1 MANAIYPKYKEAVL
15 RSDPD
20 SNLLSGTVK
29 TTLIVAGAY
38 VYNTGHDFI
47 NDVSAGRVAN
57 SAALTAKTVTS
68 GTFDAANTT
77 FTAVSGPTANALI
90 VWIDTGNEATSRL
103 VAYIDTGVTGIPVVP
118 NGGDI
123 NLNWNTTGI
132 FTL

>member
-1 MANAIYPKYKEAVL
+1 MANVIYPKFKEAIM

-38 VYNTGHDFI
+38 VYNSGHDFL
-47 NDVSAGRVAN
+47 NDVTAGRVAN

-68 GTFDAANTT
+68 GIFDAANTT
-77 FTAVSGPTANALI
+77 FTAVSGPAANAVIL
-90 VWIDTGNEATSRL
+90 WIDTGNEATSRL
-103 VAYIDTGVTGIPVVP
+103 FAYLDTDITGLPITP

-132 FTL
+132 IAL